1 MAASI
6 HHLQKDGRT
15 IAFTIRKTIDSAEIY
30 ESRRF
35 GKQAAMKLEC
45 SVDEARD
52 YYGGLLEKGWKPL
65 KGGR

>member
-6 HHLQKDGRT
+6 HHLQKAERT
-15 IAFTIRKTIDSAEIY
+15 IAFTIRQSIDSAEIY
-30 ESRRF
+30 ESQRP
-35 GKQAAMKLEC
+35 GQAAMKIEC

-52 YYGGLLEKGWKPL
+52 YYSGLLKKGWKPL